1 MDDIIFGGSSHSL
14 VSSFSD
20 DMSRVFE
27 MLMMGEL
34 QFFLGLH
41 IKQTRDGTFVHQ
53 AKYTKDMLKKFVV
66 LHTGLTGAS
75 WSVLGS
81 LWTTTPA
88 IQFDFV
94 GSSGVAP
101 PVELMIC

>member
-1 MDDIIFGGSSHSL
+1 MGSVHKTLFLLRCCTDFLLVQVYVDDIIFGGSSHSL

-41 IKQTRDGTFVHQ
+41 QANSGWHLRPPGQVHQ
-53 AKYTKDMLKKFVV
+53 GHAQEVRLRGPQSHVDSYGHFY
-66 LHTGLTGAS
+66 GA
-75 WSVLGS
+75 G
-81 LWTTTPA
+81 
-88 IQFDFV
+88 
-94 GSSGVAP
+94 
-101 PVELMIC
+101 